1 MVLGIG
7 FIALALAISGLSLAF
22 NFFSAPNSHLSR
34 PPISAIQ
41 DAPQGSEPDSLA
53 AVSSTLGDEA
63 AAARKVISGPV
74 QGSLAAVPPA
84 LPDEPVA
91 VPRAPPS
98 ESEAVDPPT
107 REEALAAVPTATPS
121 ESEAADPPAQRDEA
135 LAAPTATPSGPTLP
149 KEAVSGILSS
159 TISTHRAEQVAHD
172 RSATSADPGRHPQ
185 RGTNLAR
192 IKHHTGTLLR
202 ARPAHAHPHS
212 VLPERCGGTRLK
224 LSCLPLRRVGAR
236 GPATHGP
243 EGTRPSVPP
252 WNGAPFALSPDFSR
266 RMP

>member
-1 MVLGIG
+1 
-7 FIALALAISGLSLAF
+7 LSLAF
-22 NFFSAPNSHLSR
+22 NFFSAPNSHLAR
-34 PPISAIQ
+34 PPISA
-41 DAPQGSEPDSLA
+41 
-53 AVSSTLGDEA
+53 
-63 AAARKVISGPV
+63 
-74 QGSLAAVPPA
+74 
-84 LPDEPVA
+84 
-91 VPRAPPS
+91 

-107 REEALAAVPTATPS
+107 REEALAAAPTATPS

-135 LAAPTATPSGPTLP
+135 LAAPTATPSGPSNPTLP

-159 TISTHRAEQVAHD
+159 TISTTHRAEQVAHD
-172 RSATSADPGRHPQ
+172 RNATSADSGRHGQ

-192 IKHHTGTLLR
+192 IKHHTGTFLR

-212 VLPERCGGTRLK
+212 VLPERCGATRLK

-243 EGTRPSVPP
+243 EGIRPSAPP
-252 WNGAPFALSPDFSR
+252 WNSVPIALSPDFSR